1 LSFVFCVLAL
11 FRIWCSG
18 FKIPRRCVTA
28 VLQKCRYVRIG
39 AMNETLGV
47 IVRRKST
54 RQFLNK
60 AIPIE
65 IKAEIIG
72 ATLRAPTAGNLM
84 LYSIIEVN
92 EQAAKDTLA
101 VSCDHQPFIARAPWV
116 LLFLADYQ
124 RWFDYFEVCG
134 TGDFARHAGLP
145 VRNPAE
151 GDLML
156 ACCDALIAAQTTV
169 IAAESCGLGSCYIGD
184 IMENYETHRDLFK
197 LPRYTFPICL
207 LCLGYP
213 TKAQKA
219 RPPTGRF
226 DREFIVFE
234 NSYRR
239 LGQSEF
245 EKMFQKEQARAFKNS
260 PESNGAVNVGQLI
273 YRRKFTAGFTL
284 EMNRSVKAILKQ
296 WKNG

>member
-1 LSFVFCVLAL
+1 
-11 FRIWCSG
+11 
-18 FKIPRRCVTA
+18 
-28 VLQKCRYVRIG
+28 
-39 AMNETLGV
+39 MNETLDV
-47 IVRRKST
+47 ILNRKSSREFPPEGIPEET
-54 RQFLNK
+54 K
-60 AIPIE
+60 AD
-65 IKAEIIG
+65 IIG

-84 LYSIIEVN
+84 LYSIIEVDD
-92 EQAAKDTLA
+92 QAAKDTLA

-124 RWFDYFEVCG
+124 RWFDYFELCD
-134 TGDFARHAGLP
+134 TGDFARRAGLP
-145 VRNPAE
+145 VRSPNE

-156 ACCDALIAAQTTV
+156 ACCDALIAAQTAV

-213 TKAQKA
+213 TAAQEA
-219 RPPTGRF
+219 RQPTSRF

-239 LGQSEF
+239 LGESEF
-245 EKMFQKEQARAFKNS
+245 DKMFEREQARAFKNS
-260 PESNGAVNVGQLI
+260 EELNGAANVGQLI
-273 YRRKFTAGFTL
+273 YRRKFAAGFTM

-296 WKNG
+296 WKDG